1 MEEVVQCQAYR
12 YFPGEPR
19 LPRVKYSSLGTEAQ
33 WGWGGRKTS
42 RADTRAFKGAR
53 SIDLFSFFRL
63 FRLKENIASWY

>member
-33 WGWGGRKTS
+33 WGRGVEKHRGPI
-42 RADTRAFKGAR
+42 RALSKELVL
-53 SIDLFSFFRL
+53 SIFFLSFACL
-63 FRLKENIASWY
+63 D

>member
-33 WGWGGRKTS
+33 WGWGVEKHRGPI
-42 RADTRAFKGAR
+42 RAFKGAR